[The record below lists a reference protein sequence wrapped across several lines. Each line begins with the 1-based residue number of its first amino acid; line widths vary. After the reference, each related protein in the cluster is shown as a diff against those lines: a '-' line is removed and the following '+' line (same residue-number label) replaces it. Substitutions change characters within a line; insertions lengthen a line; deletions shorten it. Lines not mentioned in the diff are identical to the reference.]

1 MLFSEDRL
9 LIFWTNP
16 TKEIPLRPHR
26 PERYPREDARHWYDE
41 EYAGWGIEK
50 VQMPES
56 PGDGPRGKRV
66 AYIQPGTHPYHVAF
80 GEGLVR
86 IAERS
91 GVRLQ
96 TYTASMTEQSQD
108 REVARAIQDR
118 PDLAILVPI
127 SSRACTPWVRDM
139 HAKGIPVIVSNYIPE
154 VEAYRYILAWC
165 GPDDWGQFRM
175 LARTLA
181 DLMGREGGYAI
192 IRHIPGSSCHDART
206 WSVVTELAASAP
218 GMKCLAMGEAC
229 RDGVFD
235 PQEARRLV
243 ETWIAAYG
251 RELRGIVSPDDD
263 ILVDGINEAV
273 RAAGRL
279 DIVRVGAGSTHKGMQ
294 LLKDGGLHAITFQ
307 SAQADGALAMKTA
320 ADWFAGL
327 DVPPIVY
334 LPRHIIT
341 RKNVDDFLSKKPE
354 FSSVSLE
361 LLTRAVREGSEE
373 QVDRFFEDAYQSLLD
388 SELMS
393 PEFFRGFCL
402 EVLSTLIH
410 MLKNNDVDERAVFGD
425 YESLYRNLFNQKTPR
440 NAMEWMTRLAKEVIR
455 LLSRERQ
462 EESLVDRVIRYVN
475 RNYAEP
481 LSLKVLS
488 CAFGISAPYLG
499 RLFHRAVGR
508 SFTTYLNELR
518 LRKADDLLRFTT
530 LKASEIASRIGYT
543 NVNYFY
549 TLFKKY
555 KGYYPS
561 ESKSRARLEQG
572 A

>member
-108 REVARAIQDR
+108 REVARAIQDK